1 MAARVSMT
9 FRRTKILWRG
19 LCENRLYRRQYEID
33 CDFDRSFG
41 FDDGL
46 SEKCIKELSIQQA
59 RAIVDKKLYLGGQIV
74 RHYHDSLDYPGEIA
88 AAIPGESFDFGFLSN
103 SAE

>member
-1 MAARVSMT
+1 MKSIV
-9 FRRTKILWRG
+9 I
-19 LCENRLYRRQYEID
+19 
-33 CDFDRSFG
+33 FDRSFG

-59 RAIVDKKLYLGGQIV
+59 RAMLTKKLYLGGQIV

-103 SAE
+103 SAEWDSTAAWRKVVGFA